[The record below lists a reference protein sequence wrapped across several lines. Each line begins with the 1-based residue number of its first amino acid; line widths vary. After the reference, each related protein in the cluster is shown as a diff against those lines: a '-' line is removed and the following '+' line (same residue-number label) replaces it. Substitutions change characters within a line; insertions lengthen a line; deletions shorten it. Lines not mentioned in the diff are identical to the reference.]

1 MTSRKH
7 NTHLAPSGDTN
18 YPLQA
23 HSGSVTTP
31 KTGFVRRPST
41 TQNNKPNKAHTLYHT
56 AGQALYNGMER
67 KEEKSMDWNTG
78 GRAGE
83 PCTNMCRKK

>member
-56 AGQALYNGMER
+56 AGQALYKWHGTKRGEIHGLEHR
-67 KEEKSMDWNTG
+67 RTG
-78 GRAGE
+78 RRA
-83 PCTNMCRKK
+83 MYKYV